1 MVIGVLDHLLGLS
14 AGEVRCSTAGSLQNL
29 GSGAAVEEACTGSSL
44 MAALERV
51 GIAFVEAAD
60 SGQGSDVGF
69 TDSVADTVVGA
80 ACPGLTVHEDTGI
93 DLVNSRTPFFDGG
106 SVEATHQ
113 VETEAV
119 NMILIDPI
127 KQRILD
133 VLAGHRLLG
142 GQNIAQTRT
151 VVVGVAC
158 HVGHTIEVFRNGLGE
173 RRTLT
178 NEGVV
183 VNNVH
188 DNGDTAVMQCLNQH
202 LEFLDTGVAVIRIR
216 RIRTLGN
223 IVVLRIITPVAL
235 GLVIGLIDGSEVLDG
250 HELYAVDVVLYEIVN
265 TGSDLALA
273 VNGGVALGER
283 EVLTA
288 VRLTDAG
295 GNVDR
300 EITNVDLPNDRLAGV
315 VEQHVAVLIP
325 TDRVGGV
332 QVNYH
337 GTVAVS
343 ADALCVRVNGLA
355 DNAVAGDEIG
365 VIGVLEVAG
374 LSKRPDTGGA
384 VVGHS
389 GGAENGSA

>member
-1 MVIGVLDHLLGLS
+1 
-14 AGEVRCSTAGSLQNL
+14 
-29 GSGAAVEEACTGSSL
+29 
-44 MAALERV
+44 
-51 GIAFVEAAD
+51 
-60 SGQGSDVGF
+60 
-69 TDSVADTVVGA
+69 
-80 ACPGLTVHEDTGI
+80 
-93 DLVNSRTPFFDGG
+93 
-106 SVEATHQ
+106 
-113 VETEAV
+113 
-119 NMILIDPI
+119 MILVDPV
-127 KQRILD
+127 KQRILN
-133 VLAGHRLLG
+133 VLTSHRLLG
-142 GQNIAQTRT
+142 RENVAQTRT

-158 HVGHTIEVFRNGLGE
+158 HVGHTIEVFRNSLGE
-173 RRTLT
+173 RRALT
-178 NEGVV
+178 NEGMV

-188 DNGDTAVMQCLNQH
+188 DNGDTAVMQRLNQH
-202 LEFLDTGVAVIRIR
+202 LEFLDTGVAVVGIGGVRAF
-216 RIRTLGN
+216 GN
-223 IVVLRIITPVAL
+223 VVVLGIITPVAL
-235 GLVIGLIDGSEVLDG
+235 DLVIGLVDGSEVLDG

-273 VNGGVALGER
+273 VDGSITLGER

-300 EITNVDLPNDRLAGV
+300 EITNVNFPYDCFAGI
-315 VEQHVAVLIP
+315 VEQYMAVLIP
-325 TDRVGGV
+325 AGRVGGV
-332 QVNYH
+332 EVNDH

-343 ADALCVRVNGLA
+343 ADALCIRVDSLA